1 MSNCLNCEHWLRTE
15 DGIIGMCRKQE
26 LPGENYRF
34 QYEGCRFYVEG
45 DKRKPFI
52 EKGYAKRVRDYSNV
66 TISPELEAQAAELLK
81 QGVPVVET
89 RKRLRIGAQVMPA
102 VVRRHKA
109 EYEIGAAIRRQ
120 ARLNRLNINFL
131 PVNPGARR
139 LFGVEFNSHGL
150 VIHCELLTRGTSR
163 RRWNLPGTALRFDGD
178 GSRNTFAL
186 QRCRSASSRCSGGMP
201 ESPFRGSA

>member
-1 MSNCLNCEHWLRTE
+1 MSHCLNCEHWLRTE

-52 EKGYAKRVRDYSNV
+52 EKGYAKRVRDYSSA

-109 EYEIGAAIRRQ
+109 EYEIGAEIRKRTRLDPLDEYADEFKRLLDAGASFYKVQMVTGINRQ
-120 ARLNRLNINFL
+120 R
-131 PVNPGARR
+131 V
-139 LFGVEFNSHGL
+139 
-150 VIHCELLTRGTSR
+150 
-163 RRWNLPGTALRFDGD
+163 
-178 GSRNTFAL
+178 
-186 QRCRSASSRCSGGMP
+186 SAYVKRKGW
-201 ESPFRGSA
+201 EVAK